1 MLCRVPPLL
10 LMIVAVLWATSC
22 TAPDA
27 AAMKDD
33 MQVTGTA
40 ADWASLERSG
50 YPRDW
55 LLAPPDLAPV
65 PGTPDQAPPVYP
77 VSAARLAAAWADV
90 VRAEP
95 RTTIVAI
102 SDDGLRVDAE
112 QRSKLLGFVDRIA
125 MRAIAVDAERATL
138 AVYSRATIGYYDFGV
153 NRDRVQAWL
162 AELARRLEQAPDAP
176 PAR

>member
-1 MLCRVPPLL
+1 MLRRAPPLL
-10 LMIVAVLWATSC
+10 LLLAAALWAISC
-22 TAPDA
+22 ASPDA
-27 AAMKDD
+27 AAMKDAPH
-33 MQVTGTA
+33 VTGTA

-55 LLAPPDLAPV
+55 LLAPPDYAPV

-77 VSAARLAAAWADV
+77 VDAARLAAAWADV
-90 VRAEP
+90 VRAAP

-125 MRAIAVDAERATL
+125 MRAIAVDADHATL
-138 AVYSRATIGYYDFGV
+138 AVYSRATIGYYDFNV

-162 AELARRLEQAPDAP
+162 AELARRLEQAPAAP
-176 PAR
+176 SAR